1 MCRDQR
7 EVEDV
12 RANREN
18 TIDGNAQGPGGVVDL
33 LSKAAIFGDERTPR
47 TKLTELNRA
56 SLRFKY
62 ELLRGDELLA
72 TGYTCHGCV
81 EFETGRPLRL
91 PKKLYAL
98 RNG

>member
-1 MCRDQR
+1 MSLLVSEEKEARKVS
-7 EVEDV
+7 ESEILV
-12 RANREN
+12 R
-18 TIDGNAQGPGGVVDL
+18 GNGLDRP

-56 SLRFKY
+56 SLRFEY
-62 ELLRGDELLA
+62 ELLRGDKLLA

-81 EFETGRPLRL
+81 EFETGRPSRL

-98 RNG
+98 RDG